1 MDKSLVIV
9 ESPNKARTINKYLGK
24 NYVVKSSRGH
34 IRDLPKSNTQSRSTK
49 PKRLPANLTPEEK
62 LKAKELKARADH
74 IRRMGVDPERNWK
87 ATWIVSP
94 EKANVVSE
102 LQSAAEKSDLIY
114 LATDMDREGEAIAWH
129 LQELIGGDSK
139 RYRRVVFNE
148 ITRSA
153 IQEAFANPVQVDL
166 NRVNAYKT
174 RRFLDRVVGFEL
186 SPLLWKKVARGL
198 SAGRV
203 QSVAVRLI
211 VEREREIRAFDVE
224 EYWELYADL
233 YRNAVN
239 IARPQSPSDEHQ
251 DSRRFKVVSHLG
263 KAFSAKNEKDAS
275 HALSELNE
283 QKFVVAKHEKRPT
296 GSKPQPPFITSTLQ
310 QAASSRLGYSVSRTM
325 RLAQRLYE
333 SGLITYMRTDSTSLS
348 AEAVTGVR
356 SFLAK
361 EFGAPYV
368 PDAPLTYVTKAKAA
382 QEAHEAIR
390 PSDIGV
396 KAEDLKDQDEG
407 ERRLYEL
414 IWRRF
419 VACQMTSA
427 RYESVTTT
435 VNAGDYELKIQGRVV
450 LFDGF
455 TRVWLA
461 APRSDVD
468 QLLPNYEVG
477 EVLQKLHIEKS
488 QHFTKPPARYRE
500 ASLVRELEE
509 RGIGRPSTY
518 DSITS
523 TIQERGYVTL
533 RQRKFYA
540 ERIGEL
546 VTDRLIDN
554 FSDLMDYEFTSRLEQ
569 DELDRIA
576 LGSKEWQEVLNTFY
590 SGFSNQMQ
598 SAESKMLRNDPIA
611 TTIKCGDCGRKMLI
625 RVAKSGAFLGCEGYE
640 LPPKERCKH
649 TMNLSLVE
657 EGGSANTDDDES
669 RLLRLK
675 RKCARCSTAMDCFLV
690 DETRKLHICG
700 NQDCLGY
707 EIEEGNFKTPG
718 YEGPA
723 IECDRCNGEMQLR
736 TGRFGPYF
744 ACTNESCGNTRKIL
758 KSGQVAPPRADPVP
772 MPELACDGIEDHFVL
787 RDGASGLFLAAS
799 KFPKN
804 RQTRA
809 PLVSEILPHANELDP
824 KFKHLLT
831 APVEDPLG
839 RPTVIRFA
847 RKSQEHYIR
856 TDDKSKPW
864 SAFFKDGKWVEAT
877 RAKETSGRNPPLIDV
892 RKRAAKRRSKGR
904 S

>member
-24 NYVVKSSRGH
+24 DYVVKSSKGH
-34 IRDLPKSNTQSRSTK
+34 IRDLPKSNTQTK
-49 PKRLPANLTPEEK
+49 SAKPERLPANLTPEQK
-62 LKAKELKARADH
+62 LKAKERKARADH

-94 EKANVVSE
+94 DKTNVVSE
-102 LQSAAEKSDLIY
+102 LQRAAEKSDLIY

-129 LQELIGGDSK
+129 LQELIGGDSQ

-153 IQEAFANPVQVDL
+153 IQEAFSKPVQVDL

-211 VEREREIRAFDVE
+211 VERERAIRAFDVE
-224 EYWELYADL
+224 EYWELHADL
-233 YRNAVN
+233 NRNVVDIERTQPAN
-239 IARPQSPSDEHQ
+239 DEHQ
-251 DSRRFKVVSHLG
+251 ESRRFKVVSHLG
-263 KAFSAKNEKDAS
+263 KAFSAKNEKEATD
-275 HALSELNE
+275 ALSELNE
-283 QKFVVAKHEKRPT
+283 EEFVVANHEKRPT

-333 SGLITYMRTDSTSLS
+333 NGLITYMRTDSTSLS

-356 SFLAK
+356 SFLAN

-368 PDAPLTYVTKAKAA
+368 PQTPLTYVTKAKAA

-407 ERRLYEL
+407 ERRLYDL

-419 VACQMTSA
+419 VACQMTNA

-435 VNAGDYELKIQGRVV
+435 VKAGDYELKIQGRVV
-450 LFDGF
+450 IFDGF
-455 TRVWLA
+455 TRVWSTA
-461 APRSDVD
+461 ARGDDD

-477 EVLQKLHIEKS
+477 ELLQKVQIEKS

-546 VTDRLIDN
+546 VTDRLLEN

-576 LGSKEWQEVLNTFY
+576 LGNKEWLEVLNTFY
-590 SGFSNQMQ
+590 SGFSSQLK
-598 SAESKMLRNDPIA
+598 SAENDMQRNDPIA

-649 TMNLSLVE
+649 TMNLSPIE
-657 EGGSANTDDDES
+657 ESGSDSNDEDES

-675 RKCARCSTAMDCFLV
+675 RKCTRCSTAMDCFLV
-690 DETRKLHICG
+690 DEKRKLHICG
-700 NQDCLGY
+700 NQDCRGY
-707 EIEEGNFKTPG
+707 EIEEGNFTQPG

-723 IECDRCNGEMQLR
+723 IECDRCNSEMQRR

-758 KSGQVAPPRADPVP
+758 KNGQVAPPRADPIP
-772 MPELACDGIEDHFVL
+772 MPELACDGIDDHFVL

-804 RQTRA
+804 RLTRA

-839 RPTVIRFA
+839 RPTVIRFS
-847 RKSQEHYIR
+847 RKSQEHYVR
-856 TDDKSKPW
+856 TDEKSKPW
-864 SAFFKDGKWVEAT
+864 SAFFKDGKWVEASSLQG
-877 RAKETSGRNPPLIDV
+877 TSGRSPQLIDI
-892 RKRAAKRRSKGR
+892 RKRSAKRYSKGR
-904 S
+904 N

>member
-1 MDKSLVIV
+1 MEKSLVIV
-9 ESPNKARTINKYLGK
+9 ESPNKARTINRYLGK

-34 IRDLPKSNTQSRSTK
+34 IRDLPKSNSEVRGTK
-49 PKRLPANLTPEEK
+49 PKRIPANLSPEEK
-62 LKAKELKARADH
+62 LKAKEKKARADH
-74 IRRMGVDPERNWK
+74 IRRMGVNPDRNWE
-87 ATWIVSP
+87 ATWIVSS
-94 EKANVVSE
+94 EKANVVRE
-102 LQSAAEKSDLIY
+102 LQQAAEKSHLIF

-129 LQELIGGDSK
+129 LQELIGGNPE

-148 ITRSA
+148 ITQSA
-153 IQEAFANPVQVDL
+153 IQDAFADPGHVDL

-211 VEREREIRAFDVE
+211 VEREREIRAFNVE
-224 EYWELYADL
+224 EYWELYANLVRMGKVDN
-233 YRNAVN
+233 RSGDVEE
-239 IARPQSPSDEHQ
+239 P
-251 DSRRFKVVSHLG
+251 RRFKVVSYQG
-263 KAFSAKNEKDAS
+263 SAFSPKNEKEADV
-275 HALSELNE
+275 ALSELNE
-283 QKFVVAKHEKRPT
+283 EEFVVAKHEKRPT
-296 GSKPQPPFITSTLQ
+296 GSKPRPPFITSTLQ
-310 QAASSRLGYSVSRTM
+310 QAASSRLGFSVSRTM
-325 RLAQRLYE
+325 RIAQRLYE
-333 SGLITYMRTDSTSLS
+333 NGLITYMRTDSTSLS
-348 AEAVTGVR
+348 DEAVTGVR
-356 SFLAK
+356 SYVN
-361 EFGAPYV
+361 ERFGALYM

-390 PSDIGV
+390 PSDV
-396 KAEDLKDQDEG
+396 RVVSDDLKGQDES
-407 ERRLYEL
+407 ERRLYDL

-419 VACQMTSA
+419 VACQMTNA

-435 VNAGDYELKIQGRVV
+435 VNAGEYELKIQGRVV

-455 TRVWLA
+455 TRVWSA
-461 APRSDVD
+461 ASKSDDD
-468 QLLPNYEVG
+468 QLLPSYRVG
-477 EVLQKLHIEKS
+477 EVLHEVQIEKT

-523 TIQERGYVTL
+523 TIQERGYVSL
-533 RQRKFYA
+533 RQRRFYA

-546 VTDRLIDN
+546 VTDRLLDN

-576 LGSKEWQEVLNTFY
+576 LGNKEWLEVLNTFY
-590 SGFSNQMQ
+590 TGFASQLR
-598 SAESKMLRNDPIA
+598 SAEKDMQRNDPIA
-611 TTIKCGDCGRKMLI
+611 TNISCGECGRKMLI

-649 TMNLSLVE
+649 TMNLSFVE
-657 EGGSANTDDDES
+657 EESTAANDDEES
-669 RLLRLK
+669 RVLRLK
-675 RKCARCSTAMDCFLV
+675 RKCSKCSTAMDCFLV

-707 EIEEGNFKTPG
+707 EIEEGNFSQPG
-718 YEGPA
+718 YDGPT
-723 IECDRCNGEMQLR
+723 IECDRCGSEMIRR

-744 ACTNESCGNTRKIL
+744 ACSNEACGNTRKIL
-758 KSGQVAPPRADPVP
+758 KSGQVAPPRADPIP
-772 MPELACDGIEDHFVL
+772 MPELECDGIDDHFVL

-809 PLVSEILPHANELDP
+809 PLVSEILPYANKLDP
-824 KFKHLLT
+824 KFRHLLS
-831 APVEDPLG
+831 APVEDPQG
-839 RPTVIRFA
+839 RPTVIRFS
-847 RKSQEHYIR
+847 RKSQEHYVR
-856 TDDKSKPW
+856 TDDKANPW
-864 SAFFKDGKWVEAT
+864 SAFFKDGKWVEAART
-877 RAKETSGRNPPLIDV
+877 KAKSGRRRQLIDIGERV
-892 RKRAAKRRSKGR
+892 AKR
-904 S
+904 